1 MYVQRSDRKQIAH
14 KIIIHVLAIQI
25 ALVTY
30 AVKHNIV
37 LTPFGFLSFVCLA
50 RLNNFISKLTTKM
63 FSHTLLSVV

>member
-14 KIIIHVLAIQI
+14 KIIIHVLA
-25 ALVTY
+25 LVTY

-37 LTPFGFLSFVCLA
+37 LTSFGFLSFVCLV

-63 FSHTLLSVV
+63 FSYTLLIVV